1 MIENFE
7 TDLITNVRLRNLSPL
22 RKVKNKEMPQSIQ
35 VSKAHKAMIINFLK
49 FVILCVFLP
58 LWLNYTF
65 QRWLKFSIL
74 IHLGNLNKIMHWMKN
89 DDQFIWK
96 SKDISQLKV
105 LNNSCVP
112 LSVSLFYKIYHNSN
126 VVFLFDLSI
135 HPDELLILL
144 FDFCTKCFGNNYNIS
159 LALTV
164 TFRKVYLWKH
174 FTS

>member
-65 QRWLKFSIL
+65 QR
-74 IHLGNLNKIMHWMKN
+74 
-89 DDQFIWK
+89 
-96 SKDISQLKV
+96 
-105 LNNSCVP
+105 
-112 LSVSLFYKIYHNSN
+112 
-126 VVFLFDLSI
+126 
-135 HPDELLILL
+135 
-144 FDFCTKCFGNNYNIS
+144 
-159 LALTV
+159 
-164 TFRKVYLWKH
+164 
-174 FTS
+174 